1 MEKKSVYSCE
11 LLGLLKWIQ
20 AKKKITITVNP
31 RLSGLIGTSVNSPDN
46 RESGF
51 IIKKMNINEI
61 QM

>member
-1 MEKKSVYSCE
+1 MHAVGLSLKAVLARVAVWIYQKSCIV
-11 LLGLLKWIQ
+11 K
-20 AKKKITITVNP
+20 P